1 MIPFDEID
9 SRLEKLGK
17 DRAWLA
23 QASGRKPDSIRV
35 ALAPSAPPSKRS
47 ELLQK
52 ALSDAIER
60 EEERQSQK
68 PVGPSVPVIAGLYEV
83 RQTPEQAEL
92 TDLASRAVNATSL
105 ADFCLQAILHRA
117 NEIIRH
123 RTDPVTGVSLA
134 PLPVPSSK
142 ESVDSII
149 AFPEI
154 PLLHSA
160 AGTPIAAD
168 GETYAPTRE
177 VGAGRFAVQLHG
189 DSMAPRYPDG
199 SIVILRERESLKKPV
214 LKKGQIYLFVAG
226 GEKTLKVYQ
235 TRVATPAEIEA
246 GLSYVSPRDGKT
258 KVPVLRS
265 LNPAYPEIVAK
276 EPIEWLGY
284 LDPKDNQP

>member
-9 SRLEKLGK
+9 RRLEALGK

-23 QASGRKPDSIRV
+23 QASGRSASSIRS
-35 ALAPSAPPSKRS
+35 ALAPGAHPKQRS
-47 ELLQK
+47 ELLQR

-68 PVGPSVPVIAGLYEV
+68 SGLSSPVIAGLYEV

-123 RTDPVTGVSLA
+123 RTDPVTGISLA

-142 ESVDSII
+142 ETVDSIV

-160 AGTPIAAD
+160 AGTPITAD

-214 LKKGQIYLFVAG
+214 LKKGQIYLFTVD
-226 GEKTLKVYQ
+226 GENTLKVYQ
-235 TRVATPAEIEA
+235 TRVATPDEIEA

-265 LNPAYPEIVAK
+265 LNPAYPEIVVK

-284 LDPKDNQP
+284 LDPKDNHP

>member
-1 MIPFDEID
+1 MEIPVPEGPEAEEL
-9 SRLEKLGK
+9 RLVELP
-17 DRAWLA
+17 R
-23 QASGRKPDSIRV
+23 QASVDRVHQLPPRGRAH
-35 ALAPSAPPSKRS
+35 AL
-47 ELLQK
+47 
-52 ALSDAIER
+52 AIER

-68 PVGPSVPVIAGLYEV
+68 AGLSSPVIAGLYEV

-123 RTDPVTGVSLA
+123 RTDPVTGISLA
-134 PLPVPSSK
+134 PLPALTSDKPADPV
-142 ESVDSII
+142 I

-177 VGAGRFAVQLHG
+177 VGPGRFAVKLHG
-189 DSMAPRYPDG
+189 DSMAPRYPDS
-199 SIVILRERESLKKPV
+199 SIVILRERDSLKKPV
-214 LKKGQIYLFVAG
+214 LKKGEIYLFNVG
-226 GEKTLKVYQ
+226 GENTLKVYQ

-265 LNPAYPEIVAK
+265 LNPAYPEIVVK

>member
-9 SRLEKLGK
+9 RRLEALGK

-23 QASGRKPDSIRV
+23 QASGRSASSIRS
-35 ALAPSAPPSKRS
+35 ALAPGAHPKQRS
-47 ELLQK
+47 ELLQR

-68 PVGPSVPVIAGLYEV
+68 SGLSSPVIAGLYEV

-123 RTDPVTGVSLA
+123 RTDPVTGISLA

-142 ESVDSII
+142 ETVDSIV

-160 AGTPIAAD
+160 AGTPITAD
-168 GETYAPTRE
+168 GETYAPTRK
-177 VGAGRFAVQLHG
+177 VGPGRFAVQLHG
-189 DSMAPRYPDG
+189 DSMAPRYPDS
-199 SIVILRERESLKKPV
+199 SIVILRERDSLKKPV
-214 LKKGQIYLFVAG
+214 LKKGEIYLFTVG
-226 GEKTLKVYQ
+226 GENTLKVYQ
-235 TRVATPAEIEA
+235 TRVATPDEIEA

-265 LNPAYPEIVAK
+265 LNPAYPEIVVK